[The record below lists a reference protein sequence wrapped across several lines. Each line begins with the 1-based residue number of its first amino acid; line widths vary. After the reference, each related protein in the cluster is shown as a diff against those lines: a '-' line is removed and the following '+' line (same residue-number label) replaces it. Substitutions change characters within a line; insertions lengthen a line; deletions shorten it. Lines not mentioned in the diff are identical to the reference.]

1 MSIEKKIN
9 RLASQ
14 EDEAMMALI
23 ASLPCLGML
32 QKLMM
37 RKNQGKKPFSPSFE
51 AEKRI
56 RQIQETMEQ
65 IQQEEVLP
73 ASVILDLQAAA
84 EASLAATAEIKM
96 ESLRNDFIWIH
107 DNLLLLCGFIQGES
121 GRR

>member
-1 MSIEKKIN
+1 MDIEKKIS
-9 RLASQ
+9 RLASHD
-14 EDEAMMALI
+14 DESLMALLT
-23 ASLPCLGML
+23 SLPCLSML
-32 QKLMM
+32 QKLLM

-65 IQQEEVLP
+65 IQQEGVLP
-73 ASVILDLQAAA
+73 ASMISNLQAAA
-84 EASLAATAEIKM
+84 ETSLVATAEIKM

>member
-1 MSIEKKIN
+1 MDMEKKIS
-9 RLASQ
+9 RLASHD
-14 EDEAMMALI
+14 DEALMALL
-23 ASLPCLGML
+23 ASLPCLSML
-32 QKLMM
+32 QKLLM

-65 IQQEEVLP
+65 IQQEGVLP
-73 ASVILDLQAAA
+73 ASMISNLQEAA
-84 EASLAATAEIKM
+84 ETSLVATAEIKM